1 MLTKEKKS
9 VKKPY
14 QKLDAVHFILFLNFT
29 KFQVETERYWRNIF
43 YCSKI
48 DENLPFSFRSLF
60 TVLSMTFR
68 SKFYTISWIEL

>member
-1 MLTKEKKS
+1 MLTK
-9 VKKPY
+9 VKKPCK
-14 QKLDAVHFILFLNFT
+14 KLDAVHFILFLNFT

-48 DENLPFSFRSLF
+48 DENFPISFTFLF

-68 SKFYTISWIEL
+68 SNFYTISTIKL